1 MSGAVDNLNNIAF
14 ARCIPVTAM
23 VELTSRCDHACA
35 FCYKVNTPAREEL
48 STADVKDLLQ
58 SLAKMG
64 TFYLQF
70 TGGEC
75 LLREDIEDLALYA
88 RELNF
93 NLSIFTNGENLNEP
107 TARWMAAA
115 GVSQVQLSLHAAQ
128 TELHDR
134 LVGRPGSY
142 QRVLQALEHLD
153 RHGVPVMLACTLV
166 PENESQLEDLLEW
179 GGRLH
184 KQVRFDPR
192 LHAPK
197 RQAAAPA
204 WDGPDRALV
213 ARVMAR
219 EDMVDNFLED
229 PTKIPRNPQDHI
241 CTAGR
246 TRLRIDELG
255 NVFPCQALALCAGNI
270 RDTEGGFEEVWRS
283 SPVLQELRQMKF
295 SHTGCVGCDLLP
307 YCAPCI
313 GRHHEYTGDLLEPA
327 PVVCWEAGLRKKLS
341 LKKEGH

>member
-1 MSGAVDNLNNIAF
+1 MPGAVENLNRIAF
-14 ARCIPVTAM
+14 DKCIPVAAM

-35 FCYKVNTPAREEL
+35 FCFKTRTPAEQEL
-48 STADVKDLLQ
+48 STAEVRDLLQ

-64 TFYLQF
+64 TLSLQF

-75 LLREDIEDLALYA
+75 LLRNDIQELALYA

-93 NLSIFTNGENLNEP
+93 KLSIFSNGENLSEAV
-107 TARWMAAA
+107 ARWMAAA
-115 GVSQVQLSLHAAQ
+115 GVFLVQLSLHAAEA
-128 TELHDR
+128 ELHDR
-134 LVGRPGSY
+134 LVGRPGSH

-153 RHGVPVMLACTLV
+153 RHEVPVMLACTLV
-166 PENESQLEDLLEW
+166 PDNEPQLEALLELARSL
-179 GGRLH
+179 G
-184 KQVRFDPR
+184 KEVRFDPR
-192 LHAPK
+192 VHAPT
-197 RQAAAPA
+197 RHGEATA

-213 ARVMAR
+213 TRVMAR
-219 EDMVDNFLED
+219 EDMVESFLDD
-229 PTKIPRNPQDHI
+229 PSSIPRNPPDHI
-241 CTAGR
+241 CSAGR

-255 NVFPCQALALCAGNI
+255 NVFPCQALGLCAGNI
-270 RDTEGGFEEVWRS
+270 RDTEGGFEEVWRN
-283 SPVLQELRQMKF
+283 SPVLQGLRQMKF

-327 PVVCWEAGLRKKLS
+327 PLVCWEASLRKKLS